1 MKIAVLLFLL
11 NVVYGQDMNV
21 TFKVIKKNSKQKNYA
36 IDVSYPQVDFG
47 PGALMGIRGVA
58 ADINNTLD
66 TFITGQIEGFIAT
79 ASETSV
85 KMEGATN
92 ELDIKS
98 SVTNKANSLL
108 SIL

>member
-47 PGALMGIRGVA
+47 PGALMGVRGVA

-66 TFITGQIEGFIAT
+66 TFITGQINEFIAST
-79 ASETSV
+79 QETNI
-85 KMEGATN
+85 KMEDAVN

-98 SVTNKANSLL
+98 
-108 SIL
+108 